1 MTSTSGSEVGQVF
14 VRISA
19 VGDAVKVLRELQT
32 EFRRTMAL
40 TNQFDNMQE
49 VGDNINPVI
58 SQVQAL
64 QGAVERL
71 SRQSDSL
78 NRTFIESQGAIQRA
92 FQKTTQAAQQQQSV
106 NAGAIASAQQIA
118 MVNSKAAA
126 AAGDF
131 HSAIA
136 LAQQAV
142 DEAKGSQIGMAAAT
156 KNYVEVMTQAVSGNS
171 ALGRSFL
178 ANANS
183 ALKLEAQTTQSV
195 QGMITQFNSLVGSI
209 SSVRKRINDLG
220 GDFDAL
226 TDGSKS
232 TKRTLDELA
241 LSLQKQAVALIG
253 TAEKTMTAK
262 DAAEAANT
270 IFQQVTNTLKEQ
282 GYAATLV
289 EQRLQALTAA
299 QKKASEANAQRLER
313 TRMSDARRTIEDARF
328 TFSQGNELQA
338 LQQLNIAYRASAQYG
353 RARSKLFYEMS
364 NMSQR
369 VADSL
374 TKQALAEARG
384 AMSARNY
391 AEAQRI
397 ATQRVEE
404 LNRAVRLQ
412 QEFTA
417 RGVTTGNILGLGSA
431 GAIDPRA
438 FAGSQQAV
446 EQLRALQTQAEQM
459 ARSPRAMWWDSAV
472 GQLRS
477 LSGTVL
483 ALTGAFYTMRDAA
496 MGMYQVMQQGAQFS
510 VVQNQLKL
518 LSDSTEQYN
527 QSLEVARN
535 NIALFG
541 GSLMQ
546 TMQDMNRTIILSN
559 QTGAG
564 VKELNDALLLLATKD
579 PQQGTEG
586 AMIALNEALAEGNV
600 QSLRRRF
607 EMTTN
612 SLSMFTD
619 DTLTSTEQIKRFQEE
634 LSKMGISMELLEGS
648 VSLGTRAVNTFGAN
662 SEEMLYNFGQLL
674 NNLLVN
680 QLASFN
686 KALETTNQQIMLMNQ
701 QIENGQRLSQNS
713 PGLGSLGEGLSIGST
728 MASGF
733 AGPLFE
739 PAVMA
744 SYYMTLDAIAKVMGV
759 INPAAKLAADGIAEL
774 NEEMTIAERNAKKN
788 ADAIAE
794 YVQKLITQTALQERQ
809 SVAYERLLDISWMLN
824 QGQID
829 LAAAAKMVSDEFGV
843 TTNNSEDLALTFAK
857 LYEEAL
863 KNREAMLG
871 AADAAK
877 VQANA
882 LAEYIMKTVEST
894 NEEARNAAA
903 KEKLNQIALDL
914 HNGVIDVATA
924 AGRLYTAFGLTRD
937 QSVEVAR
944 ALGVVGAAAAAT
956 QQQLIATANA
966 AAVAFQQSMASILQA
981 RALIGKTGVDAAS
994 LEVKQA
1000 QDVLRRYQGIPET
1013 ALDNQQRLDR
1023 AEAINRLQQ
1032 AQVRLQQEQVGLA
1045 NDWAIETEKVQQ
1057 RIDAIL
1063 PQYQYLVQLGEG
1075 ATTAQKQQRLELSR
1089 QLDMLR
1095 SKLPKGEKAAGAGGG
1110 GAALS
1115 DQDKL
1120 NNQLALDQLRADQQ
1134 AQNALIAHEER
1145 MLEIRKDY
1153 AERTLRAIEEY
1164 QEDQKSGR
1172 ASFYES
1178 LTGIEDHGL
1187 QRAMSAQFEAA
1198 AIEAGKIAQT
1208 LGPDVAAEF
1217 LQQMQKNIIDQAKR
1231 QQEISKALDKG
1242 SDDFNPAL
1250 AEYLQGVDQL
1260 FRVSEQGAI
1269 NQILRARDSLAM
1281 SEQGAMQ
1288 DAEQKYIDALAK
1300 ISDTASE
1307 SAERRIEAVRL
1318 AGKEID
1324 MEIAK
1329 VQELG
1334 LMYEKVGF
1342 TPGSQRTVALQGNA
1356 PDPMAGVSESL
1367 TAIAADITSVL
1378 SAIRSNTGETVGA
1391 IRRLSPS
1398 VTQ

>member
-49 VGDNINPVI
+49 VGGDINPVI

-78 NRTFIESQGAIQRA
+78 NRTFLESQGAIQRA

-131 HSAIA
+131 RAAIEFA
-136 LAQQAV
+136 RQAV

-195 QGMITQFNSLVGSI
+195 QGMIAQFNSLVSSV
-209 SSVRKRINDLG
+209 SSVRTRINELG

-226 TDGSKS
+226 AAGSKS
-232 TKRTLDELA
+232 TKRMHDELA
-241 LSLQKQAVALIG
+241 LTLQKQAVALIG
-253 TAEKTMTAK
+253 IAEKTMTAK

-270 IFQQVTNTLKEQ
+270 IFQQVNSTLKEQ

-353 RARSKLFYEMS
+353 RARAKIFYEMS

-391 AEAQRI
+391 AEAHRI

-404 LNRAVRLQ
+404 LSRAVRLQ
-412 QEFTA
+412 QEFSA
-417 RGVTTGNILGLGSA
+417 KGVTTGNILGLGSA
-431 GAIDPRA
+431 GGIDPRA
-438 FAGSQQAV
+438 FAGSQQAI

-483 ALTGAFYTMRDAA
+483 ALTGAFYTLRDAA

-518 LSDSTEQYN
+518 LSESTDQYN
-527 QSLEVARN
+527 QSLQVAKN

-559 QTGAG
+559 QTGAS
-564 VKELNDALLLLATKD
+564 VKELNDALILLATKD

-607 EMTTN
+607 EMATG

-619 DTLTSTEQIKRFQEE
+619 ESLTSTEQIKLFQVE
-634 LSKMGISMELLEGS
+634 LAKMGVSMELLDGS
-648 VSLGTRAVNTFGAN
+648 VSRGSKAVNTFGAS
-662 SEEMLYNFGQLL
+662 SEEVMYNLGQLL
-674 NNLLVN
+674 NNLLTGQMERLTAQLDQVN
-680 QLASFN
+680 ERLMVVN
-686 KALETTNQQIMLMNQ
+686 K
-701 QIENGQRLSQNS
+701 QIEDGQRLAANSQ
-713 PGLGSLGEGLSIGST
+713 GLTLFGEGLSRGS
-728 MASGF
+728 MPF
-733 AGPLFE
+733 NPFIE
-739 PAVMA
+739 PVIMGA
-744 SYYMTLDAIAKVMGV
+744 YYQAIKLVADGLGV
-759 INPAAKLAADGIAEL
+759 INPAAKKAAEGIAEL
-774 NEEMTIAERNAKKN
+774 NDEMTVAEKN
-788 ADAIAE
+788 ALKNANAISE
-794 YVQKLITQTALQERQ
+794 YIQKLITQTALQERQ

-829 LAAAAKMVSDEFGV
+829 LATAMQMVSDEFDV
-843 TTNNSEDLALTFAK
+843 TTNNSEDFALALNK
-857 LYEEAL
+857 LAEEAI
-863 KNREAMLG
+863 KNREALLSS
-871 AADAAK
+871 AEAAK

-894 NEEARNAAA
+894 NEEARNTAA
-903 KEKLNQIALDL
+903 KEKLNQIALNL
-914 HNGVIDVATA
+914 HDGVIDVATA
-924 AGRLYTAFGLTRD
+924 AGQLYTAFGLTRE
-937 QSVEVAR
+937 QSVEVAK
-944 ALGVVGAAAAAT
+944 ALGVLGAAAAAT
-956 QQQLIATANA
+956 QQQLVDTANA

-981 RALIGKTGVDAAS
+981 RALIGKTGVEAAAI
-994 LEVKQA
+994 EVKQA
-1000 QDVLRRYQGIPET
+1000 QDVLRRFQGIPET

-1032 AQVRLQQEQVGLA
+1032 AQVRLQQEQVDLT
-1045 NDWAIETEKVQQ
+1045 NDWAIETGQVQR
-1057 RIDAIL
+1057 RIDALL
-1063 PQYQYLVQLGEG
+1063 PQYQRLVDLGEG
-1075 ATTAQKQQRLELSR
+1075 ASVAQKQQRLDLAR
-1089 QLDMLR
+1089 QISLLQ
-1095 SKLPKGEKAAGAGGG
+1095 SKLPKAEKGG
-1110 GAALS
+1110 GAAGGGAARLS

-1120 NNQLALDQLRADQQ
+1120 NNQLALDQLKADQQ
-1134 AQNALIAHEER
+1134 AEDALIAHEQR
-1145 MLEIRKDY
+1145 MLEIRQDY

-1164 QEDQKSGR
+1164 QEDQKAGR

-1187 QRAMSAQFEAA
+1187 QKAMSAQFEAA
-1198 AIEAGKIAQT
+1198 ALEAGKIAQT
-1208 LGPDVAAEF
+1208 LGPDVAAQF
-1217 LQQMQKNIIDQAKR
+1217 LQQMQKNITDQAKR
-1231 QQEISKALDKG
+1231 QQEISKALDKN
-1242 SDDFNPAL
+1242 SDTFNPSL
-1250 AEYLQGVDQL
+1250 AEYLRGVDQL

-1269 NQILRARDSLAM
+1269 NKILRARDSLAM
-1281 SEQGAMQ
+1281 SEQGAVQ
-1288 DAEQKYIDALAK
+1288 EAEQKYIEALAK
-1300 ISDTASE
+1300 ISDNAAE

-1324 MEIAK
+1324 LEIAK

-1334 LMYEKVGF
+1334 VMYEKIGF
-1342 TPGSQRTVALQGNA
+1342 MPGSQRTVALQGNA

-1367 TAIAADITSVL
+1367 SGIAADITSVL
-1378 SAIRSNTGETVGA
+1378 NAIRSNTGDTASAV
-1391 IRRLSPS
+1391 RRLSPS